1 MRTAIILLLLLAAA
15 SVAGSL
21 LPQVPNSPQRVAAY
35 RIDHPSWGDL
45 FWSGGFFDVFG
56 SWWFGL
62 ITALLFVSLV
72 ACLLPRSRALIRAIR
87 QRPIQ
92 ARELDAFPSFAE
104 QRVAVAPE
112 DVARAAA
119 DVLRRKRFRVE
130 RDGVS
135 VAAEK
140 GAMRELGSLA
150 FHWGFLVLLIAVI
163 VGKGTGYSGF
173 ATVVEGESWTDA
185 RLNFAGELRTGR
197 YFAERFS
204 GTQITLLDFQ
214 DAYRE
219 TGAPMDFRS
228 TVLLAGPDDASSS
241 ETEVGINH
249 PISFNGIRIFQYGFG
264 WAPWITIRK
273 GERLLFDGA
282 VVMGQEVPPGGNPLA
297 TPWLGVVKLPT
308 LRPQQAV
315 VLELYPDAEA
325 YFRALETG
333 VPQPMTEPNAP
344 FMRYQVWEGR
354 LLDPSLSGL
363 DTRSMRETGSGLMG
377 EGWTVNLD
385 AGCAIT
391 GPEGDLPRNL
401 VGVSCPETSGSRTL
415 TMSFPRLRQ
424 YSRFQITRDATVPYV
439 LAAAILI
446 LAGLLPALYV
456 SRRKI
461 WVRAVADGDGALVQI
476 GGFALQRKDRF
487 ADEFEAVVTAVVR
500 AAGGRIEGR
509 PQEVTT

>member
-1 MRTAIILLLLLAAA
+1 
-15 SVAGSL
+15 
-21 LPQVPNSPQRVAAY
+21 
-35 RIDHPSWGDL
+35 
-45 FWSGGFFDVFG
+45 
-56 SWWFGL
+56 
-62 ITALLFVSLV
+62 
-72 ACLLPRSRALIRAIR
+72 
-87 QRPIQ
+87 
-92 ARELDAFPSFAE
+92 
-104 QRVAVAPE
+104 
-112 DVARAAA
+112 
-119 DVLRRKRFRVE
+119 
-130 RDGVS
+130 
-135 VAAEK
+135 
-140 GAMRELGSLA
+140 
-150 FHWGFLVLLIAVI
+150 
-163 VGKGTGYSGF
+163 
-173 ATVVEGESWTDA
+173 
-185 RLNFAGELRTGR
+185 
-197 YFAERFS
+197 
-204 GTQITLLDFQ
+204 
-214 DAYRE
+214 
-219 TGAPMDFRS
+219 
-228 TVLLAGPDDASSS
+228 
-241 ETEVGINH
+241 
-249 PISFNGIRIFQYGFG
+249 
-264 WAPWITIRK
+264 
-273 GERLLFDGA
+273 
-282 VVMGQEVPPGGNPLA
+282 
-297 TPWLGVVKLPT
+297 
-308 LRPQQAV
+308 
-315 VLELYPDAEA
+315 
-325 YFRALETG
+325 
-333 VPQPMTEPNAP
+333 MTEPNAP